1 VCLRPAALGGWI
13 FAAPVRETPKPCHA
27 VDGEAPNDY
36 PTPASSGI
44 SGRRL
49 SFGAAVSSSPLLSNE
64 LLLAQNVQPRTGT
77 PGVAQDPAAAAPGG
91 ASPQA
96 GGGSPIAGF
105 MPILM
110 MLVIF
115 VPFFLLMSRRQKKE
129 RAARESLKKGDR
141 VMTNAGLVG
150 ELMEM
155 DDALAKV
162 KIAPGVTVQIVA
174 NTVTP
179 FVSPSDKATAKELKE
194 AKAVSDKK

>member
-1 VCLRPAALGGWI
+1 VP
-13 FAAPVRETPKPCHA
+13 
-27 VDGEAPNDY
+27 
-36 PTPASSGI
+36 
-44 SGRRL
+44 
-49 SFGAAVSSSPLLSNE
+49 SSSLLSNE
-64 LLLAQNVQPRTGT
+64 LLLAQNVQPKAGT
-77 PGVAQDPAAAAPGG
+77 PGVAQDPGAATSGGQQAP
-91 ASPQA
+91 A
-96 GGGSPIAGF
+96 SPIAGF

-129 RAARESLKKGDR
+129 RVARESLKKGDR

-150 ELMEM
+150 ELIEM
-155 DDALAKV
+155 DDALARV

-174 NTVTP
+174 NTITP

>member
-1 VCLRPAALGGWI
+1 VPSYLN
-13 FAAPVRETPKPCHA
+13 
-27 VDGEAPNDY
+27 ND
-36 PTPASSGI
+36 
-44 SGRRL
+44 
-49 SFGAAVSSSPLLSNE
+49 
-64 LLLAQNVQPRTGT
+64 LLLAQNVQPKAGT
-77 PGVAQDPAAAAPGG
+77 PGVAQDPNPAPAGQP
-91 ASPQA
+91 S
-96 GGGSPIAGF
+96 GGGSPLAGF

-150 ELMEM
+150 ELVDM
-155 DDALAKV
+155 DDRLAKV

-179 FVSPSDKATAKELKE
+179 FVDPGEKAGAKELKE

>member
-1 VCLRPAALGGWI
+1 V
-13 FAAPVRETPKPCHA
+13 
-27 VDGEAPNDY
+27 
-36 PTPASSGI
+36 
-44 SGRRL
+44 
-49 SFGAAVSSSPLLSNE
+49 SSPLLSSD
-64 LLLAQNVQPRTGT
+64 LLLAQNVQPKTGT
-77 PGVAQDPAAAAPGG
+77 PGVTVESAPGSGG
-91 ASPQA
+91 APQ
-96 GGGSPIAGF
+96 GGSPLAGF

-129 RAARESLKKGDR
+129 RVARESLKKGDR

-174 NTVTP
+174 STVTP
-179 FVSPSDKATAKELKE
+179 FVSPADKQTAKELKE
-194 AKAVSDKK
+194 AKAVPEKK

>member
-1 VCLRPAALGGWI
+1 V
-13 FAAPVRETPKPCHA
+13 
-27 VDGEAPNDY
+27 
-36 PTPASSGI
+36 
-44 SGRRL
+44 
-49 SFGAAVSSSPLLSNE
+49 SSPLLSND
-64 LLLAQNVQPRTGT
+64 LLLAQNVQPKAGT
-77 PGVAQDPAAAAPGG
+77 PGVAVDPGAPPASGG
-91 ASPQA
+91 APQTGA
-96 GGGSPIAGF
+96 SPIAGF

-150 ELMEM
+150 ELVDM

-179 FVSPSDKATAKELKE
+179 FVSPADKANAKELKE
-194 AKAVSDKK
+194 AKAVSEKK

>member
-1 VCLRPAALGGWI
+1 M
-13 FAAPVRETPKPCHA
+13 
-27 VDGEAPNDY
+27 
-36 PTPASSGI
+36 
-44 SGRRL
+44 
-49 SFGAAVSSSPLLSNE
+49 SSPLLSND
-64 LLLAQNVQPRTGT
+64 LLLAQNVQPKAGT
-77 PGVAQDPAAAAPGG
+77 PGVTVDSNPGQGSAPA
-91 ASPQA
+91 S

-129 RAARESLKKGDR
+129 QAARASLKKGDR

-150 ELMEM
+150 ELVEM
-155 DDALAKV
+155 DDKLARV

-179 FVSPSDKATAKELKE
+179 FATSTEPEKGAAKELKE